1 MEVRNNVFL
10 NKIDVQSKIWGWRR
24 PHICIY
30 NSNFIAEQSERG
42 WNLQRFVSYRNL
54 CNGVVSACCPRYDV
68 IHEMPSSTL
77 DGMSNSLFLNFL
89 LIFLVLNFKYQM
101 RCIWSD
107 GPRQNGW
114 RTASF
119 LHKVVSFSA
128 LTCKSIL
135 PTPSLRLPLLL
146 EFQYYKM
153 VSWELRIFRSERM
166 MGRFGIA
173 WKMITCGMNGN
184 TLN

>member
-1 MEVRNNVFL
+1 M
-10 NKIDVQSKIWGWRR
+10 DVQSKIWGWRR

-42 WNLQRFVSYRNL
+42 WNSHQCVFYRNL

-68 IHEMPSSTL
+68 IHKMLSSTL
-77 DGMSNSLFLNFL
+77 DGMSNSLFLNFP
-89 LIFLVLNFKYQM
+89 LIFLVLNFEYQM

-107 GPRQNGW
+107 GTRQNGW

-119 LHKVVSFSA
+119 LHKVGSFSA

-135 PTPSLRLPLLL
+135 PMPSLRLPLLL
-146 EFQYYKM
+146 KLHYYKM

-166 MGRFGIA
+166 MGRIGIA
-173 WKMITCGMNGN
+173 WKMLTWGMNGITSN
-184 TLN
+184 

>member
-1 MEVRNNVFL
+1 ME
-10 NKIDVQSKIWGWRR
+10 VQSKIWGWKR

-30 NSNFIAEQSERG
+30 HSNFIAEQSE
-42 WNLQRFVSYRNL
+42 QRFVSYRNI

-77 DGMSNSLFLNFL
+77 DGMSNSLFLNFP
-89 LIFLVLNFKYQM
+89 LIFLVLNFEYQL

-107 GPRQNGW
+107 GTRQNGW

-135 PTPSLRLPLLL
+135 PMPSLRLPLLL
-146 EFQYYKM
+146 ELQYYKM
-153 VSWELRIFRSERM
+153 VSWELRFPRSERM
-166 MGRFGIA
+166 MGRSGIA
-173 WKMITCGMNGN
+173 WKMINAAWISY
-184 TLN
+184 